1 MPYNGFSPASS
12 LYACPPCSMIFRRE
26 LINSSR
32 QNPEAA
38 ERRMDSQKPEPTDT
52 WSKELGGGILTF
64 TSEALGNPVA
74 AYVYEAKF
82 ERGTSS
88 YSMTRQ
94 STEPLTRA
102 EVETRFAD
110 FISEIR
116 HGH

>member
-1 MPYNGFSPASS
+1 M
-12 LYACPPCSMIFRRE
+12 E
-26 LINSSR
+26 
-32 QNPEAA
+32 
-38 ERRMDSQKPEPTDT
+38 SQKPEPTDT

-74 AYVYEAKF
+74 AYVHEAKF

-102 EVETRFAD
+102 EGELRPLHLRNPPRPIASSSPLARALIDSKILVQ
-110 FISEIR
+110 
-116 HGH
+116 G